1 MKIGNL
7 KVYGIIYKI
16 TNLMNGKIYIGQTIH
31 GFNRRYKNNLE
42 VYTKNSHLKSSIKKY
57 GIDNFDV
64 NKIID
69 FAFSSL
75 ELDIKEKIWIKYYK
89 SYDDNLGYNKTTGG
103 KTYSFVNKSR
113 LKMSK
118 SHKKRWKNDE
128 YRKNLIAKLRAITSS
143 ESYRA
148 NMSKALKN
156 SQAHRE
162 ACDSEE
168 FKEKQRKLK
177 LELWQDEEYK
187 KKVLKGV
194 NESWDE
200 NRKELASDIMKER
213 YKNEDYRDN
222 IRQKFIERWNNP
234 YEAERLKNN
243 MKKRFLMVN
252 IETKESIEFLGR
264 EALANH
270 IGFSVSYVKKRM
282 IKRIVYDKKF
292 IFIRKDKM
300 EDKEIIVDGE
310 YWSFK

>member
-1 MKIGNL
+1 MKIGNV

-16 TNLMNGKIYIGQTIH
+16 TNLINGKIYIGQTIH

-42 VYTKNSHLKSSIKKY
+42 VYTKNSHLKNSIKKY
-57 GIDNFDV
+57 GINKFDV
-64 NKIID
+64 NKTID
-69 FAFSSL
+69 IAFSRL
-75 ELDIKEKIWIKYYK
+75 ELDIKEEIWISYYK
-89 SYDDNLGYNKTTGG
+89 SYDKKLGYNKTTGG
-103 KTYSFVNKSR
+103 GSPTFTNKVR
-113 LKMSK
+113 LTMSE
-118 SHKKRWKNDE
+118 SHKKRWSNNE
-128 YRKNLIAKLRAITSS
+128 YRKKLIPKLREITSS

-148 NMSKALKN
+148 NMSKVLKN

-194 NESWDE
+194 NESWDY
-200 NRKELASDIMKER
+200 NRKELASVIMKKR
-213 YKNEDYRDN
+213 YENEDYREN
-222 IRQKFIERWNNP
+222 IRQKFIERWGNP
-234 YEAERLKNN
+234 YEAERLKNS
-243 MKKRFLMVN
+243 MKKIFLMVN

-264 EALANH
+264 EALASY

-282 IKRIVYDKKF
+282 IKRIVYNKKF

-300 EDKEIIVDGE
+300 KNKDIVVDGE
-310 YWSFK
+310 YWSFV